1 MSDLPSMFLAF
12 LQQKFAQEVTV
23 GDAATDVMRQPLFP
37 GLEAK
42 PRELG
47 APAMP
52 ALPPEVMNP
61 PVFDEGYSGGF
72 SDGPEGY

>member
-1 MSDLPSMFLAF
+1 MTDLPEMFLSF

-42 PRELG
+42 PRELN
-47 APAMP
+47 APEMP
-52 ALPPEVMNP
+52 QLPPEVMTP
-61 PVFDEGYSGGF
+61 AFDEGYSGGF
-72 SDGPEGY
+72 SDGPDY